1 MEMRMNWLLVALLLA
16 SVPAA
21 AGTAPAQGQSSIRE
35 IPDAELGDM
44 RGRFTVAGYGVAW
57 FGVSMVSTWVTP
69 SGQLLQGTLGIG
81 MDFDGGGAP
90 RLVIVPSVTL
100 EMNAQD
106 ATAATVGMRSVNA
119 EGLQNVS
126 GLTQSVQVAG
136 DGNAAFNGLRF
147 EVRDGDIPGASGNGA
162 SQNSLM
168 AQSGDA
174 SVMAG
179 IQGNAARL
187 QLRIEGQGMVEQWL
201 RSGSVGQGIQIA
213 ADGQRARNG
222 MKIELVRQ
230 PLSSSPMLT
239 QNVAQAITLARGVGR

>member
-1 MEMRMNWLLVALLLA
+1 MDMRRNWLVVALLLA
-16 SVPAA
+16 SMPTA
-21 AGTAPAQGQSSIRE
+21 AGAAPSQGHPSIQE
-35 IPDAELGDM
+35 ISDAELGDM

-69 SGQLLQGTLGIG
+69 SGQSLQGTLRIG

-100 EMNAQD
+100 EMD
-106 ATAATVGMRSVNA
+106 APDAMAAVVGARSIDA

-136 DGNAAFNGLRF
+136 DGNVALNGLRL
-147 EVRDGDIPGASGNGA
+147 EVRDGGAPGAADTGA
-162 SQNSLM
+162 AQDSLR
-168 AQSGDA
+168 AQSGAA
-174 SVMAG
+174 SVLAG

-201 RSGSVGQGIQIA
+201 RSGSVGQGIQLA
-213 ADGQRARNG
+213 TDGQRASNT

-230 PLSSSPMLT
+230 PLSSSPMLA